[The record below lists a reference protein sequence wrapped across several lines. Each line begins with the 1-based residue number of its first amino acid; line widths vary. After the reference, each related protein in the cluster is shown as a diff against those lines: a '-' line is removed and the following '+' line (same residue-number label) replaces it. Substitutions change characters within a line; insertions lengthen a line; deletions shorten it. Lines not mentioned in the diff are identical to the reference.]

1 MENDNKEPRRI
12 FLPLVFLGLL
22 AVLFVGTFVQHA
34 RTYVAEIGWVQNNCQ
49 TDFVGKITTL
59 VDRWEADAAE
69 NLLYKEELVEIDGL
83 AARAF
88 DKHFVRDTDY
98 SYSVV
103 RDNHDWLQFI
113 TFNATPKQILQD
125 IDQYT
130 ALGVPVVYVQPP
142 TKYIEGYTEFPA
154 TLHDQTNSNVQMIAG
169 LLDEADVP
177 RLDLR
182 TLAEDEQLDKEQIF
196 YRTDHHWRVETAFWA
211 YARTVQWLNGRFG
224 WDIDAAGYYT
234 DLATWQATDFGKNFL
249 GSQGRRVGR
258 FFGGLDDFVLLQPAF
273 DTSFAVTITEQ
284 SGKQVEK
291 QGAFSDVLLD
301 WDMLNDAD
309 VYSNRYGAY
318 WGADYPL
325 VVADN
330 LNNSDGKRVLII
342 KDSYSLPYG
351 AFMATALD
359 ELYMIDLRYY
369 DIADLADY
377 ITEIQP
383 DLVLIMYS

>member
-224 WDIDAAGYYT
+224 WDIDADGYYT
-234 DLATWQATDFGKNFL
+234 DLGNWQATDFGKNFL